1 MQEIINLTSSN
12 DVKFRF
18 TINTEEGT
26 MNVKVGV
33 KPPMRDKYVIAIE
46 ENVEE
51 DVDLDTGEG
60 ICEAIGSTIIE
71 YHNCY
76 PEYILPEEDCN
87 EYVDWED

>member
-18 TINTEEGT
+18 TINREEGT
-26 MNVKVGV
+26 MNIKVGV

-51 DVDLDTGEG
+51 DIDLDTGEG

-71 YHNCY
+71 WHGCY
-76 PEYILPEEDCN
+76 PEYMLPEEDCD

>member
-76 PEYILPEEDCN
+76 PEYILPDEDCN